1 MTSTLS
7 LPPELWRLILLTF
20 HTPLLNC
27 YDEKNAI
34 HLWMQCRLVSKQ
46 FKHEI
51 ETLFISARL
60 PNMLM
65 YVDIVSCYDGINYCF
80 YHLVNRPQTQF
91 VGLTE
96 NKDLGIARVENEYCR
111 GLLEPL
117 GGLNGER
124 KMPYQ
129 SAHIFRHGLHGAHSP
144 AAIRD
149 DLDIEFDW
157 RALLTGSFT
166 QEQPRFKA
174 CRHVSF

>member
-20 HTPLLNC
+20 HSPLLNC
-27 YDEKNAI
+27 FDEKVAI

-51 ETLFISARL
+51 ETLFISAHL

-65 YVDIVSCYDGINYCF
+65 YVDIVSYYDGINYCF
-80 YHLVNRPQTQF
+80 YHVVNRRQIWF
-91 VGLTE
+91 VGLAE
-96 NKDLGIARVENEYCR
+96 NKDLGIARVENEYYR

-117 GGLNGER
+117 GGPNGER
-124 KMPYQ
+124 MMPYQ
-129 SAHIFRHGLHGAHSP
+129 SAHMFRYGLHGVHSP

-157 RALLTGSFT
+157 RALLTGIFT
-166 QEQPRFKA
+166 QEQPRSKGY
-174 CRHVSF
+174 RYVSF